1 VTGIVDVIKKAFSW
15 GLEKA
20 ETEGLPDQ
28 SEGINYD
35 EIVAQLNI
43 AKSEVERI
51 KLKMSAEMS
60 EYYERLVKALKAKDE
75 ESATFNASELAI
87 KKKVYKIVAAYEKL
101 LGAAIERI
109 ADARNIEVLVKTL
122 APLQY
127 VMETANNYLSGLAPD
142 VTASLASV
150 IESTE
155 GVIRKVGLLSS
166 VLPEGKSVALY
177 SQEVKELITEAMKE
191 AAEEAEKAAPK
202 VPPAYDPEALERESS
217 FAISSTMSPTVLTSA
232 INTARS
238 SAVITILAVGLSS
251 ISLISASE
259 VSMAVTVNDLLN
271 EVFLS

>member
-1 VTGIVDVIKKAFSW
+1 MDAVTGIVDVIKKAFSW

-20 ETEGLPDQ
+20 ETEGLPDH
-28 SEGINYD
+28 SEGVNYD
-35 EIVAQLNI
+35 EIVAQLNM

-60 EYYERLVKALKAKDE
+60 EYYQKLVKALKAKDE
-75 ESATFNASELAI
+75 ESATFSASELAI
-87 KKKVYKIVAAYEKL
+87 KKKVYKIVVAYEKL

-177 SQEVKELITEAMKE
+177 SQDVKELIAEAMKE

-202 VPPAYDPEALERESS
+202 VPPAYDPEALERRLLDYIRTSKGVISVRQAAASLGVAPEVVRELLARLEAKG
-217 FAISSTMSPTVLTSA
+217 AIKVEPASSTS
-232 INTARS
+232 TA
-238 SAVITILAVGLSS
+238 
-251 ISLISASE
+251 
-259 VSMAVTVNDLLN
+259 
-271 EVFLS
+271 

>member
-1 VTGIVDVIKKAFSW
+1 MDSVTGIVDVIKKAFSW

-20 ETEGLPDQ
+20 ETEGLPNQ
-28 SEGINYD
+28 FEGINYD

-127 VMETANNYLSGLAPD
+127 VMETANNYLSSAPD

-177 SQEVKELITEAMKE
+177 SQDVKELIAEAMKE

-202 VPPAYDPEALERESS
+202 VPPAYDPEALERRLLDYIRTSKGVISIRQAATSLGVAPEVVRELL
-217 FAISSTMSPTVLTSA
+217 ARLEAKGVIKVEPASSTS
-232 INTARS
+232 TA
-238 SAVITILAVGLSS
+238 
-251 ISLISASE
+251 
-259 VSMAVTVNDLLN
+259 
-271 EVFLS
+271 